1 MAIAVRKVTLGRGV
15 YGARHIASYVALA
28 HGQLA
33 GRRSGRWLRE
43 VLRPVGHV
51 PRRFDYTFA
60 ELVSVLAVAE
70 LVEAG
75 CALAAIASARERLV
89 RLAGVEQPFALRGL
103 FTDGSRIAAQLG
115 EHELTDLA
123 TGAQVAAADASALTP
138 LPLTGVT
145 FASGVRIADRPALH
159 WSPMPGVRLDPEIQL
174 GYPCIE
180 GSRLPTWTLQSLAD
194 DGSTA
199 EELQSWYF
207 LSSAEVEAA
216 LAFERRLAEAGS

>member
-51 PRRFDYTFA
+51 PRRSDYTFA
-60 ELVSVLAVAE
+60 ELVGVLAVAE

-75 CALAAIASARERLV
+75 CGLTAVVAARERLV
-89 RLAGVEQPFALRGL
+89 TMTGVEQPFALRGL

-115 EHELTDLA
+115 DGELTDLA
-123 TGAQVAAADASALTP
+123 TGAVLPAAGARPLAP

-145 FASGVRIADRPALH
+145 FESGARMADRPALR
-159 WSPMPGVRLDPEIQL
+159 WSPMPGVTLDPEIQL
-174 GYPCIE
+174 GQPCIA
-180 GSRLPTWTLQSLAD
+180 GSRIQTWVMQSLAD
-194 DGSTA
+194 DGSTV
-199 EELQSWYF
+199 EELQSWYY
-207 LSSAEVEAA
+207 LSSTEVEGA
-216 LAFERRLAEAGS
+216 LAFERWLAETGS